1 MALER
6 RLRVLSMSG
15 EATSM
20 ETDTRIRAAFASSD
34 MKQVDQHFG
43 AAESFVVYSIDPQGH
58 HLVEAIQFAR
68 LEMDGNEDKLGAN
81 IAALDGC
88 VVVYCEAVG
97 ASAVSQLRAKGIQPI
112 KVGPGTSVSSLIR
125 DLQAELR
132 DGPGAWLARAIAVR
146 NPGRC
151 HRFDAME
158 AEGWSE

>member
-1 MALER
+1 MGMER
-6 RLRVLSMSG
+6 RLRVLTMSG

-68 LEMDGNEDKLGAN
+68 LEMDGNEDKLGAK

-146 NPGRC
+146 DPGRGR
-151 HRFDAME
+151 RFDAME